1 MKIAFYNLTTTTKAG
16 GIETFNWEMAGTLAS
31 RGHTVHIYGG
41 EGEALRETPANVEV
55 YQYSFIRRES
65 VPDLGTRFRK
75 FVERLTFGTHAL
87 RYLVKRN
94 YDYIYISKPYD
105 LPIALIV
112 SKWTGAKVIF
122 GSQGTE
128 FFPGYKYLAKR
139 VSYFFS
145 CSEFNA
151 GQIDQYCKI
160 RPRVLPNGVNT
171 GLFRPHFPDQEIKH
185 NLKISDTDHII
196 ISACRLIGWKGIQ
209 YSIKA
214 AAELISRGY
223 AIKYLIIGDGEYAED
238 LSLLVKKLKVE
249 DNVIFLGNK
258 RNSELPGYYSVAGIA
273 VFPSVADETFGI
285 AIAEAMACGLSVVST
300 AVGGIPEVIAKDTGI
315 LVPPKNEKALVD
327 VIEQLMLDDDLRG
340 RMGNRASRHISENF
354 NWANIAGKFERYLN
368 NE

>member
-16 GIETFNWEMAGTLAS
+16 GIETFNWEMAGTLAK
-31 RGHTVHIYGG
+31 RGHTVDIYGG
-41 EGEALRETPANVEV
+41 KGDACRETPANVEV

-65 VPDLGTRFRK
+65 VPDFGTRFRK

-87 RYLVKRN
+87 RHLVRRN

-112 SKWTGAKVIF
+112 SKCTGTKVIF

-128 FFPGYKYLAKR
+128 FFPGYKYLLKK
-139 VSYFFS
+139 VSHFFS

-151 GQIDQYCKI
+151 GQIERYCKI
-160 RPRVLPNGVNT
+160 RPSVLPNGVNT
-171 GLFRPHFPDQEIKH
+171 VLFRPHPPDQKIKSD
-185 NLKISDTDHII
+185 LRISDTDHVI

-214 AAELISRGY
+214 VAELIKRGH

-238 LSLLVKKLKVE
+238 LRLLMKKLKVE

-258 RNSELPGYYSVAGIA
+258 RNAELPGYYSVAGIA
-273 VFPSVADETFGI
+273 AFPSVADETFGI

-300 AVGGIPEVIAKDTGI
+300 AVGGIIEVISKDTGL
-315 LVPPKNEKALVD
+315 LVPPKNEKALAEG
-327 VIEQLMLDDDLRG
+327 IERLILDPDLRE
-340 RMGNRASRHISENF
+340 RMGNKASRHISENF
-354 NWANIAGKFERYLN
+354 SWANIAEKFEQYLT